1 MILGR
6 DVNFSDAATHESES
20 ETMKKRH
27 KYVKRCKEALW
38 KRWKHEYLVAP
49 RLKHNRKHNGKTF
62 RINVSDEVMI
72 KGEEKNRRH
81 WKIGIGNDLYIGK
94 DSIIQV
100 VQLHIGKKLTDRP
113 IQLLYPLQLHSK
125 GIKAI
130 NKDEK
135 KNELNSSATEFHPK
149 ITAAEIVKRH

>member
-1 MILGR
+1 
-6 DVNFSDAATHESES
+6 
-20 ETMKKRH
+20 
-27 KYVKRCKEALW
+27 
-38 KRWKHEYLVAP
+38 
-49 RLKHNRKHNGKTF
+49 
-62 RINVSDEVMI
+62 MI

-81 WKIGIGNDLYIGK
+81 WKIGIVNDLSIGK

-135 KNELNSSATEFHPK
+135 KNELNPSATEFHPK
-149 ITAAEIVKRH
+149 ITAAEIAKRH